1 MMPSS
6 IRPRRS
12 VLYMPASNA
21 RALEKARSLPCD
33 VVILDLEDAVAP
45 DQKFAAREQAVAAVA
60 AGGFGAR
67 EVVVRVNGLSTEW
80 GQADLAALAG
90 SCVDA
95 VLAPKISSDADV
107 RAYDDLLDGSIELW
121 AMIETCASLFALT
134 AIGAAAVDTRLR
146 AWVVGTNDLS
156 KETGCRLSRGR
167 APLLGPLSLIV
178 AAARLHGLAVIDG
191 VFNAIDDGDG
201 FRAEC
206 IQGVD
211 FGFDGKTLIHPSQ
224 IAAANEVFAPDPD
237 ELAWARAVVDA
248 FAAPDAQSKGALRV
262 NGGMVERLHLERAA
276 RTIALAEAIAAAG
289 R

>member
-1 MMPSS
+1 MPAS

-21 RALEKARSLPCD
+21 RAIEKARSLPCD

-45 DQKFAAREQAVAAVA
+45 DQKSLGREQAVAAVA
-60 AGGFGAR
+60 EGGFGRR
-67 EVVVRVNGLSTEW
+67 EIVVRVNGLGTEW
-80 GQADLAALAG
+80 GEADLAALRG
-90 SCVDA
+90 SGVDA

-107 RAYDDLLDGSIELW
+107 RAYDALLDGPVELW

-134 AIGAAAVDTRLR
+134 AIGAAAADTRLS

-156 KETGCRLSRGR
+156 KETGCRLGRAR

-201 FRAEC
+201 LRAEC
-206 IQGVD
+206 IQGAD
-211 FGFDGKTLIHPSQ
+211 FGFDGKTLIHPAQ
-224 IAAANEVFAPDPD
+224 IEAANEIFAPDPD
-237 ELAWARAVVDA
+237 ELAWSRAVVGA
-248 FAAPDAQSKGALRV
+248 FAAPDAQSKGALKV
-262 NGGMVERLHLERAA
+262 NGRMAERLHLEQAT
-276 RTIALAEAIAAAG
+276 RTIALAEAIAAED